1 MATAHASLRYKE
13 VALRKVCGTRR
24 IQLASQFT
32 VETIILALGAT
43 LMGLVAAGG
52 ILPALMSLQIDT
64 LLSQDVVATALPSIL
79 LLAIGVGVVGG
90 LYPAIIL
97 SGLNPLR
104 ALKGTGPGLGGRSAL
119 RKILV
124 FTQFSFV
131 VLLVLSML
139 VIEDQLAY
147 LLRKDLGFDREQ
159 IVMMPIFH
167 QDRMRK
173 PNYGDHL
180 SYRYS
185 TVKAEALAHPSILKA
200 SAFRFVPGAKGGMS
214 RVVKHEDRE
223 LRIRFLEGDP
233 DFLSLLGLKVITGRN
248 FTDEMAWDGTR
259 PLILNETA
267 AKLLGVPNPV
277 GRQLEWGNAMVTI
290 IGVVPDFHTENLG
303 EPIHPTAILW
313 RADVL
318 AYLGVKVNGDAV
330 EEALAH
336 LEGLWK
342 RFLPERPFEYRF
354 LDDALNQVY
363 ERELVLRQQIR
374 SFSLIAVLL
383 GAMGLLGLSAF
394 AANRRKRE
402 VVIRKTVGASATD
415 VVVLLSR
422 EFGWL
427 VLASNAVAIPV
438 GAILLGRWLN
448 TYAYHVDL
456 HPFAFCIAS
465 LLTLGVALSTIAYH
479 ALPAAREDPIHAL
492 RSE

>member
-1 MATAHASLRYKE
+1 
-13 VALRKVCGTRR
+13 
-24 IQLASQFT
+24 
-32 VETIILALGAT
+32 
-43 LMGLVAAGG
+43 
-52 ILPALMSLQIDT
+52 
-64 LLSQDVVATALPSIL
+64 
-79 LLAIGVGVVGG
+79 
-90 LYPAIIL
+90 
-97 SGLNPLR
+97 
-104 ALKGTGPGLGGRSAL
+104 
-119 RKILV
+119 
-124 FTQFSFV
+124 
-131 VLLVLSML
+131 
-139 VIEDQLAY
+139 
-147 LLRKDLGFDREQ
+147 
-159 IVMMPIFH
+159 
-167 QDRMRK
+167 
-173 PNYGDHL
+173 
-180 SYRYS
+180 
-185 TVKAEALAHPSILKA
+185 
-200 SAFRFVPGAKGGMS
+200 
-214 RVVKHEDRE
+214 
-223 LRIRFLEGDP
+223 
-233 DFLSLLGLKVITGRN
+233 
-248 FTDEMAWDGTR
+248 
-259 PLILNETA
+259 
-267 AKLLGVPNPV
+267 
-277 GRQLEWGNAMVTI
+277 
-290 IGVVPDFHTENLG
+290 
-303 EPIHPTAILW
+303 
-313 RADVL
+313 
-318 AYLGVKVNGDAV
+318 V